1 MQHRT
6 LAVVFAAAALFLSCV
21 TLVTARQQ
29 YIGTTNTPLLGGSTL
44 TACNAASVNTSSCTS
59 GMAVVAYRMRQYQA
73 RYGVTPTIIP
83 YVDRQTAFVQMY
95 PVTWAV
101 NPLIFTYLGF
111 KYVTTAPS
119 LFTSTDHVGWEYFQN
134 TSNFF
139 ITFASVLMAPYDKW
153 FPTHKTYTVH
163 QGIAYIVVDSNSL
176 ANTVDPFATI
186 TNLLSSFEMLD
197 TVNGSVVYHSDSL
210 VSATT
215 IYNSIGTIKPDVIFA
230 SVGAAASIIPTYK
243 IGNTFIVTV
252 YVTSTSISMVNLT
265 IDDTTGKITNASG
278 FVDDISAAVT
288 TTGDAL
294 YYEQQAVMSTYAAG
308 ANSNDPIVGSSG
320 AMPVMR
326 NGNYRLC
333 IGGECPGGRLYAEAM
348 RFVEGTD
355 VALTSSGAFRGS
367 GWPAGTFKI
376 SDVWAVS
383 PFANQVCHL
392 TLRGVSLY
400 AVLNF
405 SIALTTAPIPA
416 VSTFGDRLLQT
427 GGLKIVFNNL
437 LNGTRL
443 LSVKVLDKTTG
454 RYEELEATK
463 LYTVAC
469 DSYLAQT
476 FSPFPSMMT
485 AKYDGEVSAVCST
498 VNLMQTEVVT
508 YMANVS
514 YFNTTSQ
521 GNLIIDNSSASS
533 TKVFNL
539 IQHQTDCVAGT
550 VWVANLGACVDCPA
564 GLTSTPG
571 ALNCAAESKSDTTKV
586 IAIAVPVGVVGLALI
601 IGYFVYSE
609 REKRKNQRNIDYA
622 PKSGEVVLMFTDIQ
636 DSTKLWGT
644 CPASMSLSLD
654 HHHRIIRECIAD
666 YKGYEVKTVGDCF
679 MIACSSVEDSVSLA
693 LAIQDGLQKQ
703 QFPKAISA
711 VYACKNE
718 DDLDAVDDNAED
730 LADLDP
736 LFNGLRVRIG
746 MHCGVP
752 DCVFD
757 EVTRGYD
764 YYGPPVNV
772 AARVE
777 STAKGGQINA
787 SRDLVS
793 RISDQRNDIEIVFYN
808 AVELKGVAGLT
819 EILHIVPKNLSGRVA
834 IYQQMAK
841 DEKSES
847 STEESGTNDTMSM
860 VSGGVNAQDAELVRK
875 FVTYLAAAIK
885 VMKPKAQHEVVR
897 SMMKAWRVKVPSK
910 ELPIEDEIKLFA
922 GRATKGIKR
931 AEAMLGGLGGLGAS
945 MRRTSVLSTGLEAS
959 GKDMTI
965 PPLDN
970 GLPQHPDSNRGD
982 APSPTA

>member
-1 MQHRT
+1 MKHTVTLT
-6 LAVVFAAAALFLSCV
+6 LATALICCV

-44 TACNAASVNTSSCTS
+44 TACNAASVNLTGCTA
-59 GMAVVAYRMRQYQA
+59 GMAVVAYKKRRYQA
-73 RYGVTPTIIP
+73 LYGVTPTVIP
-83 YVDRQTAFVQMY
+83 YIDRQTAFVQMY

-101 NPLIFTYLGF
+101 NPLIFSYLGF
-111 KYVTTAPS
+111 QDVTTAPS
-119 LFTSTDHVGWEYFQN
+119 LFTSDDRTGWEYFQN

-139 ITFASVLMAPYDKW
+139 ISFANVLMAPLDKW
-153 FPTHKTYTVH
+153 FPNHKTYTIH
-163 QGIAYIVVDSNSL
+163 EGIAFIVLDSNSL

-186 TNLLSSFEMLD
+186 TNLLSSFKMLN
-197 TVNGSVVYHSDSL
+197 TVNGSIVYFSSTL
-210 VSATT
+210 VTATA
-215 IYNSIGTIKPDVIFA
+215 IYNSIGSVKPDVIFA
-230 SVGAAASIIPTYK
+230 SVGSAGSIIPTYK
-243 IGNTFIVTV
+243 IGNTFIVSV
-252 YVTSTSISMVNLT
+252 YVAATTISMVNLT
-265 IDDTTGKITNASG
+265 VDDITGKITNASG
-278 FVDDISAAVT
+278 FVEDIATPVG

-294 YYEQQAVMSTYAAG
+294 YYEQQAVMDSYAAG
-308 ANSNDPIVGSSG
+308 ANNNDPIVGSSG

-326 NGNYRLC
+326 NGNFRLC
-333 IGGECPGGRLYAEAM
+333 IGGECPGGRLYAESM

-355 VALTSSGAFRGS
+355 VAMTSSGAFRGS

-376 SDVWAVS
+376 SDVWSVS
-383 PFANQVCHL
+383 PFANQVCHG

-405 SIALTTAPIPA
+405 STALTTAPVPA
-416 VSTFGDRLLQT
+416 VSALGDRLLQT
-427 GGLKIVFNNL
+427 GGIKIVFNNL
-437 LNGTRL
+437 LNYTRII
-443 LSVKVLDKTTG
+443 SVHILNKATG
-454 RYEELEATK
+454 LYEKLEATK
-463 LYTVAC
+463 LYTYAC
-469 DSYLAQT
+469 DSYLANT
-476 FSPFPSMMT
+476 FSPYPSMLT
-485 AKYDGEVSAVCST
+485 AHYDGEVSPVCST

-508 YMANVS
+508 YMANIS
-514 YFNTTSQ
+514 YFNTTNQ
-521 GNLIIDNSSASS
+521 GTLLIDNTTTA
-533 TKVFNL
+533 VFNL
-539 IQHQTDCVAGT
+539 IQVQSDCAAGT
-550 VWVANLGACVDCPA
+550 IWVASLGACVDCPA
-564 GLTSTPG
+564 GLSSPPG
-571 ALNCAAESKSDTTKV
+571 SVSCAAESKSDITKT
-586 IAIAVPVGVVGLALI
+586 IAIAVPVGAVGLALI
-601 IGYFVYSE
+601 IAYFVYSE
-609 REKRKNQRNIDYA
+609 REKRKNQRNIDNA

-654 HHHRIIRECIAD
+654 HHHRIIRDCIAE

-679 MIACSSVEDSVSLA
+679 MIASSNVEDAISLA
-693 LAIQDGLQKQ
+693 LAIQDRLQKQ
-703 QFPKAISA
+703 EFPKAIAA

-718 DDLDAVDDNAED
+718 DDLDAVEDNAED
-730 LADLDP
+730 LAELDP

-793 RISDQRNDIEIVFYN
+793 RISDQRTDIEVVFFN

-819 EILHIVPKNLSGRVA
+819 EILHIVPKNLTGRVA

-847 STEESGTNDTMSM
+847 STEESATDDTRSM
-860 VSGGVNAQDAELVRK
+860 MSGGINQQDAELIRK
-875 FVTYLAAAIK
+875 FVAYLAAAIK

-931 AEAMLGGLGGLGAS
+931 AEALLGGMGGMGAS

-959 GKDMTI
+959 GKEMHI
-965 PPLDN
+965 PVFDTA
-970 GLPQHPDSNRGD
+970 LPQHPESRGD